1 LSAPPGGGANLASVG
16 LVQPSSQSVRGGVKS
31 GPSVVQPAKASVT
44 EQSNGRRLILRLPL
58 GPRAASKER
67 RKGWRGGAIV
77 NVQ

>member
-1 LSAPPGGGANLASVG
+1 
-16 LVQPSSQSVRGGVKS
+16 VKS